1 MEFWLGKEIITPTIP
16 VLQCGFA
23 SRIKKSEGVHDDTYV
38 SVVLIKKKMM
48 VLFITL
54 DVVYGDRSF
63 SDGIKQAIYEKYNIS
78 SDKIIINY
86 SHTHSSVAITGDN
99 MEKRNHRPYS
109 MASDTFFFYGEKE
122 SIDFSVD
129 EAYYQR
135 IKKSILNL
143 ILTGL
148 SNLIEGD
155 MFINK
160 SESTFGISRR
170 LPVNGDIA
178 FRPYDNDKAMD
189 KDLFIIKLVDNKN
202 VLRGIIYNYAC
213 HPSAIGSSNHLIS
226 SDFVG
231 EVRQQLEK
239 VYPSAEVV
247 FLQGCGA
254 DIKPRCCSDGEHF
267 YSCDFDQLHKG
278 SLKLVTEINITLQ
291 SDKWEKINMS
301 LYTKETQF
309 YIQTNVKDKSFFE
322 EIYNNEDEALYRK
335 ESAQAVIEKMDKGVL
350 FNKLPFYINIIRFD
364 EATCLIALENEIA
377 SDMGKMIKKLSD
389 ENIIV
394 LGYSNSISGYIPTK
408 EVLLHGGYESE
419 NFMMARLAGPFQPDV
434 EDVIIAEANKLIM
447 SSK

>member
-1 MEFWLGKEIITPTIP
+1 MQFWLGKEIITPTIP

-38 SVVLIKKKMM
+38 SVVLIKEKTM
-48 VLFITL
+48 VIFITL

-109 MASDTFFFYGEKE
+109 MASDTFFFHGEKE

-129 EAYYQR
+129 EAYYMR
-135 IKKSILNL
+135 IKNSILCL
-143 ILTGL
+143 ISKGL
-148 SNLIEGD
+148 SNLIEGE
-155 MFINK
+155 MSINK

-170 LPVNGDIA
+170 LPVDGKIA
-178 FRPYDNDKAMD
+178 FRPYDNDEAMD

-202 VLRGIIYNYAC
+202 VLKGIIYNYAC
-213 HPSAIGSSNHLIS
+213 HPSAIGSGNHLIS

-231 EVRQQLEK
+231 EVRVQLEK

-254 DIKPRCCSDGEHF
+254 DIKPRCCSDDEYF

-278 SLKLVTEINITLQ
+278 SLKLVTKISAALQ
-291 SDKWEKINMS
+291 STKWKKIIMS
-301 LYTKETQF
+301 LCTKETQF
-309 YIQTNVKDKSFFE
+309 YLQTNVKDKSFFE
-322 EIYNNEDEALYRK
+322 QIYNNKDEAPYRR
-335 ESAQAVIEKMDKGVL
+335 ESALAVIENMDKGVI
-350 FNKLPFYINIIRFD
+350 FSKLLFYINIIRFD
-364 EATCLIALENEIA
+364 ETTCIIALENEIA
-377 SDMGKMIKKLSD
+377 SDMGKMIKKLSN

-408 EVLLHGGYESE
+408 EVLLHGGYEGE
-419 NFMMARLAGPFQPDV
+419 NFMMVRLAGQFQPDI
-434 EDVIIAEANKLIM
+434 DDIIINESYKLIKN
-447 SSK
+447 SK